1 MYEAEFDRFKKLIKE
16 KDIYSSSQRSLNE
29 LAEEFFYRDYH
40 GISRKKMEEVKSDF
54 QMRYFRNVLSGA
66 MKSERTEIDNIF
78 SQMKTSLEVILDKS
92 VEESMLEKIAG
103 KLGPLNFKIFS
114 K

>member
-1 MYEAEFDRFKKLIKE
+1 M
-16 KDIYSSSQRSLNE
+16 
-29 LAEEFFYRDYH
+29 AEEFFSRDYR
-40 GISRKKMEEVKSDF
+40 GISKKQMKEVIFEFEKRF
-54 QMRYFRNVLSGA
+54 FLNVLSGA

-103 KLGPLNFKIFS
+103 KLGPLSFKIFS